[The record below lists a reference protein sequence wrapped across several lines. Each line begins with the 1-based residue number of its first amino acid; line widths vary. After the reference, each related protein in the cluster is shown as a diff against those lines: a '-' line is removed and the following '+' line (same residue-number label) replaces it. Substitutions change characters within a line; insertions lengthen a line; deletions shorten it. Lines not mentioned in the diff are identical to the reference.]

1 VSRYSFLAI
10 VAFAGALQLAATH
23 NAAQNPPPAA
33 PGSVQEFIEEK
44 ERHKQEKDLQPF
56 ELPDTAGLEKLD
68 PATREAALQAMREY
82 YDYRTSGFKHRR
94 RVFDWQLLSSKI
106 IFIIVVLLVSAGI
119 YFSGVQFRASMRAAA
134 SASRIE
140 SGGQPSVAGIDTD
153 IEASFSSIKVKSS
166 VLGVIILVIS
176 FLFFYMYLRQVYPI
190 EEIF

>member
-1 VSRYSFLAI
+1 MSRYSFLAI
-10 VAFAGALQLAATH
+10 VAFAGALHFAATH

-33 PGSVQEFIEEK
+33 AGSVQQFIEEK
-44 ERHKQEKDLQPF
+44 ERQKQEKELQPL
-56 ELPDTAGLEKLD
+56 ELPDTTGLEKLD

-106 IFIIVVLLVSAGI
+106 IFIIVVLLVSAGM
-119 YFSGVQFRASMRAAA
+119 YFSGVQFHASMRAA

-140 SGGQPSVAGIDTD
+140 SGGRPPVAGIDTD

-190 EEIF
+190 DEIF

>member
-1 VSRYSFLAI
+1 MSRYSFLAI
-10 VAFAGALQLAATH
+10 VAFAGALYLAATH
-23 NAAQNPPPAA
+23 NAAQNPPHAA
-33 PGSVQEFIEEK
+33 PGSVQQFIEEK
-44 ERHKQEKDLQPF
+44 ERQKQEKELQPF
-56 ELPDTAGLEKLD
+56 ELPDTTGLEKLD

-119 YFSGVQFRASMRAAA
+119 YFSGVQFHASMRAA
-134 SASRIE
+134 SAPKIE

-190 EEIF
+190 VEIF